1 MLVVDICEVI
11 KEVIMKEKRSQAKE
25 VVRFIDLQVKE
36 CCEEIHDIA
45 DEMNTEMDLDA
56 VRRLAHDMTKVLE
69 QLAIHFIEIEAGNEY
84 EK

>member
-1 MLVVDICEVI
+1 
-11 KEVIMKEKRSQAKE
+11 MKEKRSQAKE

-36 CCEEIHDIA
+36 CCEEIHGIA

-56 VRRLAHDMTKVLE
+56 VMKLAHDLTSVLE
-69 QLAIHFIEIEAGNEY
+69 KLAIHLIEIEAGNEN

>member
-1 MLVVDICEVI
+1 
-11 KEVIMKEKRSQAKE
+11 MKEKRSQAKE